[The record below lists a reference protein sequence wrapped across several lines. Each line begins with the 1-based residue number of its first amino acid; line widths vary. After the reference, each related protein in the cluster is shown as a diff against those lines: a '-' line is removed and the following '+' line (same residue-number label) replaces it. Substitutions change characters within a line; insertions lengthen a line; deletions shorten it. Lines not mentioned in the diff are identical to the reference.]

1 MVLTLRLANDTHM
14 TLYCF
19 VPYVEQL
26 QISNEDMFGSI
37 PTEIGLLTQL
47 GEYKRSVLCS
57 SSIVNGKI
65 LLTRITVVPCV
76 VF

>member
-47 GEYKRSVLCS
+47 CEYKRSVLYS
-57 SSIVNGKI
+57 SHVVTGGIS
-65 LLTRITVVPCV
+65 LTRLMLVPCFV
-76 VF
+76 L

>member
-1 MVLTLRLANDTHM
+1 M
-14 TLYCF
+14 TVYCF
-19 VPYVEQL
+19 ALRVEQF
-26 QISNEDMFGSI
+26 QISNEDMIGSI

-47 GEYKRSVLCS
+47 CECERSILCS

-65 LLTRITVVPCV
+65 LLTRITLVPCV

>member
-1 MVLTLRLANDTHM
+1 MTDTHM
-14 TLYCF
+14 TMHYF
-19 VPYVEQL
+19 VPFVEQF
-26 QISNEDMFGSI
+26 QISNEDMFGSL

-47 GEYKRSVLCS
+47 CEYKRSVLCS
-57 SSIVNGKI
+57 SSFVNGKI